1 MLRREPIR
9 ALSKEADG
17 APRSAREGTKKR
29 PSILPEPL
37 KFNRIPM
44 RQFEPALA
52 FVHRAGERAF
62 FVAEQFG
69 LEQVGGEC

>member
-37 KFNRIPM
+37 KFNRI
-44 RQFEPALA
+44 
-52 FVHRAGERAF
+52 RAR
-62 FVAEQFG
+62 
-69 LEQVGGEC
+69 